1 MVSTNKLCQ
10 NQFMFPKMANN
21 KKTLKRL
28 QIKYVVSFVSVDDG
42 INDTNKKTTK
52 KQNDIV
58 AIELIA

>member
-1 MVSTNKLCQ
+1 
-10 NQFMFPKMANN
+10 MFPKMANN

-52 KQNDIV
+52 K
-58 AIELIA
+58 